1 MVILNLTSANK
12 FRGLWIVK
20 ILNVEREKF
29 KVISLELFPQLEI
42 FCFMAELHIFYQK
55 RNVKNNK
62 FKRDLKFCW
71 IIDHYEVLLGWGEGE
86 EKQCETLKNFNY
98 NFWKFNLLTL

>member
-42 FCFMAELHIFYQK
+42 FCFVDFYDRAAYFYQN
-55 RNVKNNK
+55 RNVKK
-62 FKRDLKFCW
+62 
-71 IIDHYEVLLGWGEGE
+71 
-86 EKQCETLKNFNY
+86 KQQI
-98 NFWKFNLLTL
+98 